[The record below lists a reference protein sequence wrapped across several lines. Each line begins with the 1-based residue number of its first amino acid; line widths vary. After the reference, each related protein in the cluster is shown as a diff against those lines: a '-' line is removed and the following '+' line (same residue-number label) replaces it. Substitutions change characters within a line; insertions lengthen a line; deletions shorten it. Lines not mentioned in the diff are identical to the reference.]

1 MADEQPGKKNM
12 NFKILFFFFKASQK
26 PYLKIFFLFL
36 ISLIETLLEIL
47 IVLLIPI
54 LVKIIL
60 VDTSTGFE
68 NIKILNFIEKNV
80 LIFSDQKNLLMC
92 IGIISVKTV
101 IMIFMLILKNNL
113 LVSLRFDAYSIL
125 LKNYFKK
132 NINYF
137 KKDFISHAIR
147 NLTTEIN
154 FVFQRFISP
163 SIGLISDFILLFG
176 LLFFLLFY
184 DTISIL
190 ILIIIFLSIFLL
202 IRFSTKKIFNEN
214 SLRQLHYEGKWSKI
228 LLEIFFLFK
237 EIEIFSKKKF
247 FFDKSTNYILKA
259 NNSYKKIILVPQLS
273 KQIFEYSAIS
283 FFILI
288 IFFSLKDEAGSL
300 ITFSKLAIFVGSFFR
315 MLPAAQRILVSFQ
328 TINSS
333 KSNLHNYFA
342 NIEKLNRE
350 KEDKNTTYLNWENE
364 IIIKDIDYSYGE
376 TKIFQN
382 FNANIRS
389 GEKIAIIG
397 KTGSGKSTLLE
408 LMMGILKPDKGKIIY
423 DNNIVNG
430 KYKEMTN
437 FYSYVSQDVYI
448 FNDTLENN
456 VCFFEEV
463 NEVSKKKIQ
472 NILEL
477 LELNE
482 LKIQQEKNENILMG
496 ENGSSISGGQK
507 QRIGI
512 ARALYS
518 DKKLIFFDEP
528 SSNLDTE
535 TERIIFKRIFEKY
548 PNKTFII
555 VSHNNNLINLCDKKI
570 ILS

>member
-1 MADEQPGKKNM
+1 
-12 NFKILFFFFKASQK
+12 
-26 PYLKIFFLFL
+26 
-36 ISLIETLLEIL
+36 
-47 IVLLIPI
+47 
-54 LVKIIL
+54 
-60 VDTSTGFE
+60 
-68 NIKILNFIEKNV
+68 
-80 LIFSDQKNLLMC
+80 
-92 IGIISVKTV
+92 
-101 IMIFMLILKNNL
+101 
-113 LVSLRFDAYSIL
+113 
-125 LKNYFKK
+125 
-132 NINYF
+132 
-137 KKDFISHAIR
+137 
-147 NLTTEIN
+147 
-154 FVFQRFISP
+154 
-163 SIGLISDFILLFG
+163 
-176 LLFFLLFY
+176 
-184 DTISIL
+184 
-190 ILIIIFLSIFLL
+190 
-202 IRFSTKKIFNEN
+202 
-214 SLRQLHYEGKWSKI
+214 
-228 LLEIFFLFK
+228 
-237 EIEIFSKKKF
+237 
-247 FFDKSTNYILKA
+247 
-259 NNSYKKIILVPQLS
+259 
-273 KQIFEYSAIS
+273 
-283 FFILI
+283 
-288 IFFSLKDEAGSL
+288 FFSLKDEAGSL

-535 TERIIFKRIFEKY
+535 TERIIFKRIFEK
-548 PNKTFII
+548 
-555 VSHNNNLINLCDKKI
+555 
-570 ILS
+570 